1 MEDEKIFYIIQ
12 FNNYCVGDFSTYTE
26 LENYI
31 KRNHLEK
38 QFFIITK
45 KVNR

>member
-1 MEDEKIFYIIQ
+1 MKGEKIFYVIQ
-12 FNNYCVGDFSTYTE
+12 FNNYYVGDFSTYTE
-26 LENYI
+26 LENYV

-45 KVNR
+45 KIKR